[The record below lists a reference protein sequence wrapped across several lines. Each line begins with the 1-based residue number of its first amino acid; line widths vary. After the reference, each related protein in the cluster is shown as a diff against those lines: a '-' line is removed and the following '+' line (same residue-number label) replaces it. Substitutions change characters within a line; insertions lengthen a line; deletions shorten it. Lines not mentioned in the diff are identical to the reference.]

1 MIYLFIKL
9 KYFLF
14 TFIFLSF
21 LTSYSFAK
29 DDICSEIIKQTE
41 IDFKIPENLLLSIA
55 LTESGRKVGNNFFPW
70 PWSIN
75 VKGKGYFLKN
85 KQQLISFAKNNLE
98 RKIKNFDLGCMQI
111 NYYYHGHK
119 FKNITNMI
127 EPKTNV
133 NWAGKFLISL
143 KTKHKTWDEAISR
156 YHSNTKWRKKQYL
169 AKVMNNWAFVG
180 KTKNIALKNEEK
192 TQRKNTIATLPKSKK
207 DKEIKLSLRNE
218 EKKNEILEEIENGR
232 DRVKKDNRIL
242 ENSFYSRFIKE
253 NKLGNKFKDI
263 MEEEGLDKIII
274 ELSDLLPEKINKIE
288 VENNFIYLDKS
299 LVKDNLE
306 RIDNIKK
313 NKY

>member
-1 MIYLFIKL
+1 MLL

-14 TFIFLSF
+14 IFIFLNF

-41 IDFKIPENLLLSIA
+41 IELKIPENLLLSIA

-98 RKIKNFDLGCMQI
+98 KKIKNFDLGCMQI

-133 NWAGKFLISL
+133 TWAGKFLISL
-143 KTKHKTWDEAISR
+143 KAKHKTWDEAISR

-180 KTKNIALKNEEK
+180 KTKNIALKK
-192 TQRKNTIATLPKSKK
+192 
-207 DKEIKLSLRNE
+207 
-218 EKKNEILEEIENGR
+218 
-232 DRVKKDNRIL
+232 
-242 ENSFYSRFIKE
+242 
-253 NKLGNKFKDI
+253 
-263 MEEEGLDKIII
+263 
-274 ELSDLLPEKINKIE
+274 
-288 VENNFIYLDKS
+288 
-299 LVKDNLE
+299 
-306 RIDNIKK
+306 
-313 NKY
+313 

>member
-1 MIYLFIKL
+1 MRKQ
-9 KYFLF
+9 YFLF
-14 TFIFLSF
+14 FLLFS
-21 LTSYSFAK
+21 LITNYSIAN
-29 DDICSEIIKQTE
+29 DDICSRIIKKTE
-41 IDFKIPENLLLSIA
+41 IELKIPENLLLSIA

-98 RKIKNFDLGCMQI
+98 KKIKNFDLGCMQI
-111 NYYYHGHK
+111 NYYYHGYK

-127 EPKTNV
+127 DPKTNV
-133 NWAGKFLISL
+133 TWAGKFLISL
-143 KTKHKTWDEAISR
+143 KAKHKTWDEAISR

-169 AKVMNNWAFVG
+169 AKVINNWTFVG
-180 KTKNIALKNEEK
+180 KTKNVALKNEEK
-192 TQRKNTIATLPKSKK
+192 IQRKNTITTLPKVKE

-218 EKKNEILEEIENGR
+218 EKKKEILEEIDNGR

-253 NKLGNKFKDI
+253 NKLENKYENI
-263 MEEEGLDKIII
+263 MKEEGLDRIII
-274 ELSDLLPEKINKIE
+274 ELSDLLPKKIDKIE
-288 VENNFIYLDKS
+288 VENNFIYLDRS

-306 RIDNIKK
+306 RIEDLKK

>member
-1 MIYLFIKL
+1 MRKHYIL
-9 KYFLF
+9 
-14 TFIFLSF
+14 FIFLFFSL
-21 LTSYSFAK
+21 LTNYSFAN
-29 DDICSEIIKQTE
+29 DDICSGIIKKTE
-41 IDFKIPENLLLSIA
+41 IELKIPENLLLSIA

-98 RKIKNFDLGCMQI
+98 KKIKNFDLGCMQI
-111 NYYYHGHK
+111 NYYYHGYK
-119 FKNITNMI
+119 FKNVANMI
-127 EPKTNV
+127 DPKTNV
-133 NWAGKFLISL
+133 AWAGKFLISL
-143 KTKHKTWDEAISR
+143 KAKHKTWDEAISR

-169 AKVMNNWAFVG
+169 AKVMNNWTFVG

-192 TQRKNTIATLPKSKK
+192 IQRKNTIAKSPEVKE

-218 EKKNEILEEIENGR
+218 EKKKQILEEIDNGR

-242 ENSFYSRFIKE
+242 ESSFYSRFMKE
-253 NKLGNKFKDI
+253 NELGNKFKNI

-274 ELSDLLPEKINKIE
+274 ELSDLLPENITKIQ

-299 LVKDNLE
+299 LIRDNLE
-306 RIDNIKK
+306 RIENIKK
-313 NKY
+313 K

>member
-1 MIYLFIKL
+1 
-9 KYFLF
+9 
-14 TFIFLSF
+14 
-21 LTSYSFAK
+21 
-29 DDICSEIIKQTE
+29 
-41 IDFKIPENLLLSIA
+41 
-55 LTESGRKVGNNFFPW
+55 
-70 PWSIN
+70 
-75 VKGKGYFLKN
+75 
-85 KQQLISFAKNNLE
+85 
-98 RKIKNFDLGCMQI
+98 MQI

-143 KTKHKTWDEAISR
+143 KAKHKTWDEAISR

-192 TQRKNTIATLPKSKK
+192 IQRKNTIATLPKVKK

-218 EKKNEILEEIENGR
+218 EKNEILEEIENGR
-232 DRVKKDNRIL
+232 NRVKKDNRIL
-242 ENSFYSRFIKE
+242 ENSFYSRFIEE

-274 ELSDLLPEKINKIE
+274 DLSDLLPEKINKIE

-299 LVKDNLE
+299 LIKDNLE
-306 RIDNIKK
+306 RIENIKK